1 MRILNWFD
9 AEKLSFSPGV
19 NDVKNQELEKI
30 FSVLEA
36 IARVSGGFAVIFNRR
51 GEIIK
56 SYSLTGEE
64 LTAREVD
71 RIIEA
76 TVRGRSEKAKLLAS
90 PVVEGAAAWVLPWGE
105 YFLAAGN
112 LERVRRDQELKN
124 NFLEALPLIAKV
136 AGGEAVIFNQDG
148 FRLASVGPDGRDIKG
163 TGEYTWL
170 GHKAMQTRRPVLG
183 PSLLEEGAQALRIP
197 ITEHFGIGFNN
208 VLAVKQKKLLAASER
223 QTYTRYTFA
232 QIIGESPAI
241 RLCIRQARQVAAS
254 HSTLLIYGETG
265 TGKELFAQSIHNASP
280 RCGGPFIAINCGAI
294 PAGLI
299 ESHLFGY
306 EAGAFTGAR
315 KEGQQGL
322 FEQAHG
328 GTLFLDE
335 ISEMELELQ
344 SRLLRVLQEREVVR
358 LGGKR
363 RIPVD
368 VRVIASTNKDLWQM
382 VALGKFRQDLFYRLN
397 VVDLRIP
404 PLRERIED
412 ISLLARY
419 FIEQFRSHFGTFV
432 RDISPEAIRCLQN
445 YSWPGNVREL
455 QNCIER
461 TMNLTTNEIIQVD
474 DLPALIRKSSGGAG
488 QQSAGAAVPLE
499 NATRRAEREMILQ
512 ALEESGNNRRAAAG
526 RLGISTVTLW
536 RKMKRLGIL

>member
-1 MRILNWFD
+1 MEDSHLEQILQ
-9 AEKLSFSPGV
+9 S
-19 NDVKNQELEKI
+19 
-30 FSVLEA
+30 LEA
-36 IARVSGGFAVIFNRR
+36 IARVSGGFAVVFDRQ
-51 GEIIK
+51 GKIIG
-56 SYSLTGEE
+56 SFSLTGEE
-64 LTAREVD
+64 LTEQEIQRL
-71 RIIEA
+71 IEE
-76 TVRGRSEKAKLLAS
+76 TLRGVQAKFS
-90 PVVEGAAAWVLPWGE
+90 PSAGMEGAAAWVLSLGE

-112 LERVRRDQELKN
+112 LERARKDQELQN
-124 NFLEALPLIAKV
+124 NFREALPLIARV

-208 VLAVKQKKLLAASER
+208 VLTVRQKKLLAASEH
-223 QTYTRYTFA
+223 QIHTRYTFA

-241 RLCIRQARQVAAS
+241 QQCLRQARQVAAS

-280 RCGGPFIAINCGAI
+280 RYGGPFIAINCGAI
-294 PAGLI
+294 PASLI

-322 FEQAHG
+322 FEQANG

-358 LGGKR
+358 LGGKK

-368 VRVIASTNKDLWQM
+368 VRVIASTNKDLWQL
-382 VALGKFRQDLFYRLN
+382 VADGKFRQDLFYRLN

-412 ISLLARY
+412 IPLLARY
-419 FIEQFRSHFGTFV
+419 FMEQFRSHFGTFV

-461 TMNLTTNEIIQVD
+461 TMNLTTNEIIQVE
-474 DLPALIRKSSGGAG
+474 DLPALICKS
-488 QQSAGAAVPLE
+488 AVARQDKTGPAIPLE
-499 NATRRAEREMILQ
+499 NATRLAEKEVILQ
-512 ALEESGNNRRAAAG
+512 TLASSGHNRRLAAEK
-526 RLGISTVTLW
+526 LGISTVTLW